1 MVNLGETFPNYSL
14 KTTIGDITFHD
25 YVQNSWGI
33 LFSHPADFTP
43 VCTTELARV
52 VKLMPE
58 FEKRNVKVIAL
69 SCDNVETH
77 LEWSKDILSYAGEM
91 TKTFPYPIIDDSSRE
106 LAVKL
111 RMIDPDEKDKDGMPM
126 TARAVF
132 VVDPKKKLR
141 LSILYPATTG
151 RNFDEILRVIDSLQ
165 MTDKNLVATPADWKA
180 GQECMILP
188 NVKQEDIPTLFPGGM
203 SMYNVPS
210 GKKYMRLTP
219 CPKKD

>member
-1 MVNLGETFPNYSL
+1 
-14 KTTIGDITFHD
+14 
-25 YVQNSWGI
+25 
-33 LFSHPADFTP
+33 
-43 VCTTELARV
+43 
-52 VKLMPE
+52 MPE

-69 SCDNVETH
+69 SCDTVASH

-132 VVDPKKKLR
+132 IVDPNKKLR

-165 MTDKNLVATPADWKA
+165 LTDQNLVATPADWKA

-188 NVKQEDIPTLFPGGM
+188 TVKQEDIPSLFPKGM

-219 CPKKD
+219 DPKNN